1 MHFLEALYAH
11 VVCTAVGIA
20 NEWEPAEA
28 LMDMPKEI
36 FVSASVEEGLWQ
48 CEEGTGCSC
57 IFWGL
62 SPAGVALQLGILVLW
77 GMNIKTR
84 LTHSSGAWTV
94 LSVSAVQSSARSGW
108 LEWLILLNQNNWPFF
123 EIQVRLLNSSPV
135 ISCAWP
141 ESWRAHPQMF
151 FLKLTKEAFT
161 GFAGSRC
168 QGILNKQIGKICFVL
183 LTRSDPNYLWIY
195 TGGVD

>member
-1 MHFLEALYAH
+1 MNETDLNLHKHWWICQRKFLSVLQSRRQKGIVAVWGRHRLQLHFLRS
-11 VVCTAVGIA
+11 VFSRCGIGVRNPCPLR
-20 NEWEPAEA
+20 NEY
-28 LMDMPKEI
+28 
-36 FVSASVEEGLWQ
+36 Q
-48 CEEGTGCSC
+48 N
-57 IFWGL
+57 
-62 SPAGVALQLGILVLW
+62 Q
-77 GMNIKTR
+77 
-84 LTHSSGAWTV
+84 THSQFWCLHHALCPQQCRAVPGQAHWNGWSFWTKIID
-94 LSVSAVQSSARSGW
+94 L
-108 LEWLILLNQNNWPFF
+108 FF